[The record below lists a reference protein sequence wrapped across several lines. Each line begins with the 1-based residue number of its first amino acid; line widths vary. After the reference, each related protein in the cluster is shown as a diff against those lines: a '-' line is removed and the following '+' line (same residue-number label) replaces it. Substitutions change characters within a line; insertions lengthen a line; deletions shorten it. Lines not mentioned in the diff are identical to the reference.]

1 MRSLCVLF
9 VVGLLVQLHM
19 TSAGF
24 KGGPDLTRF
33 FSLEASSTCGD
44 TPPSGSGDL
53 GIVSCLPG
61 ERNASFV
68 LDDDLESWW
77 QSEDGESPVELTFSL
92 QNVSVCIKRGW
103 GSFLVYV
110 AAQTQL
116 SLVTSSPG
124 GLYHL

>member
-1 MRSLCVLF
+1 MPNSSYFVGGQNINEFLLARVVFLFKMRSLCVLF

-24 KGGPDLTRF
+24 RGGPDLTRF

-53 GIVSCLPG
+53 GIVSCFPG

-68 LDDDLESWW
+68 LDEDLESWW
-77 QSEDGESPVELTFSL
+77 QSEDRESPVELTFSL
-92 QNVSVCIKRGW
+92 QNVRC
-103 GSFLVYV
+103 
-110 AAQTQL
+110 A
-116 SLVTSSPG
+116 
-124 GLYHL
+124 